1 MKKIILLLFI
11 LITNIVNGQTI
22 VYSDNME
29 DTGWTWKG
37 IPKTLLNSGYV
48 GGLTAGND
56 SPANSP
62 LYNSLD
68 SCFRLIGVGLGSSS
82 IEKDTIVYSNVI
94 GLNPN
99 GYYRISFKIASIGL
113 NPTTNTAAGVDGS
126 DYIQIDWSNDGGLTY
141 RPEIK
146 VVGASNATWGFNSPL
161 GSQITKI
168 STGSISS
175 FTSLISTPINT
186 VNLDLPIN
194 TTQLSFRIILSANAT
209 GETWCVDDVNLSL
222 TTVLPI
228 DLLSFNAGVKN
239 NVTIL
244 NWVTLSETNND
255 YFIISK
261 SKDAINYTDIGV
273 INGSGNSNVNKTY
286 QYVDKSPY
294 NGLNY
299 YRLSQVDY
307 DGQRK
312 TFYPLCI
319 RYINKENKNIK
330 RILNISG
337 QEVDENYDGIKIYY
351 FDDNTTIISN

>member
-1 MKKIILLLFI
+1 MKKIIILLFI
-11 LITNIVNGQTI
+11 LITNIVNAQVI
-22 VYSDNME
+22 YSDNME
-29 DTGWTWKG
+29 DAGWTWKG
-37 IPKTLLNSGYV
+37 IPKVLINSGYV
-48 GGLTAGND
+48 GGLTSNND

-68 SCFRLIGVGLGSSS
+68 TCFRLVGIGLGSSS
-82 IEKDTIVYSNVI
+82 IEKDTILYSNVT

-99 GYYRISFKIASIGL
+99 GYYRISFKLASIGL
-113 NPTTNTAAGVDGS
+113 NPTTNTAAGVDAS
-126 DYIQIDWSNDGGLTY
+126 DYIQIEWSNDGGLTY
-141 RPEIK
+141 KPEIK
-146 VVGASNATWGFNSPL
+146 IVGASNATWGFNSLL
-161 GSQITKI
+161 GAQITKI

-175 FTSLISTPINT
+175 FTSSTSTPINT

-194 TTQLSFRIILSANAT
+194 TTQLSFRIILSTNAT

-222 TTVLPI
+222 STVLPI
-228 DLLSFNAGVKN
+228 DLLSFNAGIKN

-261 SKDAINYTDIGV
+261 SKDAINYSDIS
-273 INGSGNSNVNKTY
+273 IIDGSGNSNENKVY
-286 QYVDKSPY
+286 NYIDEFPY
-294 NGLNY
+294 DGLNY
-299 YRLSQVDY
+299 YKLSQVDY

-312 TFYPLCI
+312 TFYPLCVK
-319 RYINKENKNIK
+319 YIDKKNKNVK

-337 QEVDENYDGIKIYY
+337 QEVDKNYDGIKIYY